1 MTKFFML
8 ITAPLSF
15 PISKVLILIL
25 MMMMPTMLIVTVMR
39 DTMLTKM
46 VDQVCSLHSFP
57 SQCGRC

>member
-25 MMMMPTMLIVTVMR
+25 MMMMMMMVTVIR
-39 DTMLTKM
+39 DNFVQMINL
-46 VDQVCSLHSFP
+46 
-57 SQCGRC
+57 